1 MTSVTP
7 LRYAAMQARAERTA
21 GRRPA
26 RGERAQVRLWLPLT
40 PLFVLLAPFALL
52 LALLAFLP
60 ARLAGVNAFEVA
72 LRLGALLMALSG
84 THVEVEAVDASV
96 RIKII

>member
-1 MTSVTP
+1 MTSV
-7 LRYAAMQARAERTA
+7 LRYGAMQARAARTA

-52 LALLAFLP
+52 LALIAFVP
-60 ARLAGVNAFEVA
+60 ARLAGVNALEAAWRV
-72 LRLGALLMALSG
+72 GALLMALSG
-84 THVEVEAVDASV
+84 THVEVEARDAFV
-96 RIKII
+96 RIKIV